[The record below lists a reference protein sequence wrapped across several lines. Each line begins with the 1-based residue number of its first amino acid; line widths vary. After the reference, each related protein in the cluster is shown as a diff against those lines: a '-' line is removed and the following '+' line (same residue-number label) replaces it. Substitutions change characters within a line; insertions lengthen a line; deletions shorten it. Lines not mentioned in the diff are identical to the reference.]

1 MICKGKLWSWTM
13 MTVVTMRRFGG
24 QAITATQTSE
34 TLTIFGYV
42 AFAHQDGMA
51 DSALDEVWLLH

>member
-1 MICKGKLWSWTM
+1 

-42 AFAHQDGMA
+42 AFAHQDGIA